1 MSSKSFVLTTLAHT
15 RYAVLLAG
23 KLIREVREVIRIT
36 SAHHTQLVFHSNLA
50 TTTKQNLGH
59 VFQVVFHFNSF
70 HTSLKQR
77 DNYSTPILLCQP
89 FFFSLI
95 NCSTSA
101 NTDFLLPIRLNS
113 SFKML

>member
-1 MSSKSFVLTTLAHT
+1 MSSKSFVLTSLAHT

-23 KLIREVREVIRIT
+23 KLIREVIRIA

-89 FFFSLI
+89 FFFSLSKFF
-95 NCSTSA
+95 CSARGMKVVELVS
-101 NTDFLLPIRLNS
+101 
-113 SFKML
+113 